1 LTFVC
6 GLLVPLFTREQKGG
20 AQARRFLEMLN
31 APITVLVVLVV
42 VVAVNASL
50 FFGHYLP
57 SLRTPT
63 APSSA
68 PTLTTEPSSAPMRTT
83 IEGEDPEATEEQTQ
97 PATTPEVTTTATA
110 TATASPTGSP

>member
-1 LTFVC
+1 VRLPYF
-6 GLLVPLFTREQKGG
+6 LLPLFTREQKGG
-20 AQARRFLEMLN
+20 AQARRFLEKMLN
-31 APITVLVVLVV
+31 TPMAVLVVLVLEG

-68 PTLTTEPSSAPMRTT
+68 PALTTEHTRSAPMRTT
-83 IEGEDPEATEEQTQ
+83 VEEENPEATEEQTQ

-110 TATASPTGSP
+110 SATGSP

>member
-1 LTFVC
+1 V
-6 GLLVPLFTREQKGG
+6 
-20 AQARRFLEMLN
+20 RRFLEMLN
-31 APITVLVVLVV
+31 TPMAVLVVLVV
-42 VVAVNASL
+42 AVAVNAFL

-68 PTLTTEPSSAPMRTT
+68 PALTTERTRSAPMRTT
-83 IEGEDPEATEEQTQ
+83 VEKTDPEATEEQTQ

-110 TATASPTGSP
+110 TATGSP

>member
-1 LTFVC
+1 
-6 GLLVPLFTREQKGG
+6 
-20 AQARRFLEMLN
+20 MLN
-31 APITVLVVLVV
+31 TPMAVLVGLGG

-50 FFGHYLP
+50 LFGHYLP

-63 APSSA
+63 APTSA

-97 PATTPEVTTTATA
+97 PATTPEVTTTT